1 MVVENLTDMSLPPP
15 EAAKYAIACGA
26 RVSGGTDM
34 KRLSQCLA
42 EDFGL
47 TVRTTDD
54 VNELLAHLR
63 APASES
69 EPPAGAG
76 VRAGG
81 FTPPSEYGMKE
92 GPAELERSEF
102 RGGGIAVA
110 NVGGDRAG
118 YKGVFSDGGHYVV
131 VLGIAPDGRLLIAD
145 PGLYSGKYQ
154 KPHRKAAE
162 VVDDL
167 VYAQPDVLDKD
178 AQNRSPR
185 FTLLAV

>member
-54 VNELLAHLR
+54 VDELLAHL
-63 APASES
+63 
-69 EPPAGAG
+69 
-76 VRAGG
+76 
-81 FTPPSEYGMKE
+81 KQN
-92 GPAELERSEF
+92 
-102 RGGGIAVA
+102 GIAVA
-110 NVGGDRAG
+110 NVGGDRPG
-118 YKGVFSDGGHYVV
+118 YKGVFSDGGHYLVA
-131 VLGIAPDGRLLIAD
+131 LCLAPDGRVALAD
-145 PGLYSGKYQ
+145 PGLYAGKYQ
-154 KPHRKAAE
+154 KPHRRAAE
-162 VVDDL
+162 AVGGL
-167 VYAQPDVLDKD
+167 VYAQPDALDKD

-185 FTLLAV
+185 FTLFAVK